1 MGRRPGRCY
10 RYIKNKPYPKS
21 RFCRGVPDSKI
32 TKYDSGKKKA
42 DVLEFPVCI
51 NLISLEREQVSAEA
65 LEAARIA
72 LNKHLTTEMDKDA
85 FHFRVVVHTHHVVRI
100 NKMLTCAGADRLQ
113 TGMRGS
119 FGKPYG
125 RTARVDIGQVLITVR
140 SKEGS
145 EKKVMEG
152 LRRAK
157 HKIAGKQLI
166 AVSDK
171 YGFTNIDKKDF
182 AELRE
187 QGRLI
192 STGIGAIELKKKGP
206 VAEYI
211 KNAARVIQ

>member
-32 TKYDSGKKKA
+32 TKYDSGNRKA
-42 DVLEFPVCI
+42 NVEEFPLCM

-72 LNKHLTTEMDKDA
+72 LNKYLTTVLDRDS
-85 FHFRVVVHTHHVVRI
+85 FHFRVMVHTHHVVRI
-100 NKMLTCAGADRLQ
+100 NKMLSCAGADRLQ

-125 RTARVDIGQVLITVR
+125 RTARVDIGQVLISVR
-140 SKEGS
+140 SKDGTE
-145 EKKVMEG
+145 EKVREG

-157 HKIAGKQLI
+157 HKIAGKQRI
-166 AVSDK
+166 EISSK
-171 YGFTNIDKKDF
+171 HGFTSF
-182 AELRE
+182 TRE
-187 QGRLI
+187 EYSQLKEEGKLLA
-192 STGIGAIELKKKGP
+192 IGLHAVEIKKKGP
-206 VAEYI
+206 ISDYI
-211 KNAARVIQ
+211 ENVSQAL